1 MTLTSPN
8 RGYPLERLEGNSGSM
23 AYWSSLFTRVAD
35 RLGDLRTAVQS
46 AHDLPGL
53 GRAVTA
59 VRTDASDLS
68 GLLPAD
74 IAEAQ
79 LLAGVMQRYA
89 DAFDAHAKP
98 ANDLIDDIET
108 AHAEWSRLNLAADHA
123 GRAAMSAAYGDDQD
137 KIDDTND
144 AVTEAIGDRDAAKE
158 ALDELW
164 TQYEGYYGDWDTA
177 YAAALSELAGGS
189 GTVLTNE
196 ARDLLDALLAATSPE
211 DIYRLWLEHP
221 ELQDE
226 IAKSHPEIIGNLDG
240 IPWDVRATVNKARL
254 DELLETEPEGPHRDE
269 LEAIVRA
276 LNAGGTPPPNLI
288 SFDPDGS
295 EQVTAAIAYGDL
307 STASEINTL
316 IPGMKGNVE
325 DLMSWGESAK
335 ALNESVGPG
344 SATVVWFGYD
354 TPELLEEPD
363 MARAEDGAA
372 ALRSYLLAVRA
383 LSPEADVNVIAHSY
397 GSTTAALAIGSQP
410 DGLGVT
416 SFIAVGSAGFP
427 NDPTVVENLTNGK
440 PPQIYATISEDD
452 AVARVGRATA
462 PGHPVS
468 PERLPG
474 TTVFDSDGG
483 VDASGGNLPSATGHD
498 ALGPGAYLEPGSESF
513 YNVSEIIQTG
523 EPGTERGGEGSTQG
537 FWDANNWWISD
548 EYALIDF

>member
-1 MTLTSPN
+1 MSLVSPN

-23 AYWSSLFTRVAD
+23 AYWSNLFTRVAD
-35 RLGDLRTAVQS
+35 RLGDLRSAVNS
-46 AHDLPGL
+46 AHELPGV
-53 GRAVTA
+53 GRSVTA
-59 VRTDASDLS
+59 VRADANDLAAT
-68 GLLPAD
+68 LPGD

-79 LLAGVMQRYA
+79 LLAGVLQRYA
-89 DAFDAHAKP
+89 DSFDLYAKP

-108 AHAEWSRLNLAADHA
+108 AHVKWSRLDLAADHA
-123 GRAAMSAAYGDDQD
+123 GRAAMAAAYGDDQAE
-137 KIDDTND
+137 IDDTND
-144 AVTEAIGDRDAAKE
+144 AVSDAIGEREAAKD

-164 TQYEGYYGDWDTA
+164 AEYERYYGDWDAA
-177 YAAALSELAGGS
+177 YAAALSELAGAS
-189 GTVLTNE
+189 GAVLTNE
-196 ARDLLDALLAATSPE
+196 ARDFLDALLAATSPE
-211 DIYRLWLEHP
+211 EVARLWLENP
-221 ELQDE
+221 ELQQE
-226 IAKSHPEIIGNLDG
+226 LIANHPAIIGNLDG
-240 IPWDVRATVNKARL
+240 VPFDVRAAVNAARL
-254 DELLETEPEGPHRDE
+254 DELLETEPEGPHRDD
-269 LEAIVRA
+269 LEAILRA
-276 LNAGGTPPPNLI
+276 LNAEATLAPNLI

-307 STASEINTL
+307 STAAEINTL
-316 IPGMKGNVE
+316 IPGMNGNVH
-325 DLMSWGESAK
+325 DLQAWGESAR
-335 ALNESVGPG
+335 ALNSSVGQG

-354 TPELLEEPD
+354 TPGFLEEPAMD
-363 MARAEDGAA
+363 RAQDGAA
-372 ALRSYLLAVRA
+372 SLRSYLLAVHA

-416 SFIAVGSAGFP
+416 SLIAVGSAGFP

-452 AVARVGRATA
+452 AVARVGRGTA

-483 VDASGGNLPSATGHD
+483 VSASGESLPAATGHD

-513 YNVSEIIQTG
+513 YNVSEVIQTG
-523 EPGTERGGEGSTQG
+523 QPGTERAGEGSAQG
-537 FWDANNWWISD
+537 FWDASNWWISD

>member
-1 MTLTSPN
+1 MSLTSPH

-23 AYWSSLFTRVAD
+23 AYWSSLFTRVANK
-35 RLGDLRTAVQS
+35 LGDVRTATQT
-46 AHDLPGL
+46 AHDLPGV
-53 GRAVTA
+53 GRSITA
-59 VRTDASDLS
+59 ARDDANDLS
-68 GLLPAD
+68 AALPGD

-79 LLAGVMQRYA
+79 LLAGVLQRYA

-108 AHAEWSRLNLAADHA
+108 AHATFSRLNLAADHA
-123 GRAAMSAAYGDDQD
+123 GRAAMAAAYGDDQD

-144 AVTEAIGDRDAAKE
+144 AAHEAIADRDTAKD
-158 ALDELW
+158 ALEELW
-164 TQYEGYYGDWDTA
+164 LQYEGFYGDWDTA
-177 YAAALSELAGGS
+177 YAAALSELAGG
-189 GTVLTNE
+189 GGPVLTNE
-196 ARDLLDALLAATSPE
+196 ARDFLDDLLAATSPE
-211 DIYRLWLEHP
+211 DIYRLWLDHP

-226 IAKSHPEIIGNLDG
+226 IIKSHPDIIGNLDG

-254 DELLETEPEGPHRDE
+254 EELLETEPEGPHRDE
-269 LEAIVRA
+269 LEAILTALRA
-276 LNAGGTPPPNLI
+276 AGTPKPNLI

-295 EQVTAAIAYGDL
+295 EQVTAALAYGDL
-307 STASEINTL
+307 STATEINTL
-316 IPGMKGNVE
+316 VPGMNGNVD
-325 DLMSWGESAK
+325 DLFSWGESAK
-335 ALNESVGPG
+335 ELNRSVGPG

-354 TPELLEEPD
+354 TPGLLEEPAMD
-363 MARAEDGAA
+363 RAQDGAA
-372 ALRSYLLAVRA
+372 SLRSYLLAVRA
-383 LSPEADVNVIAHSY
+383 LSPDADINVIAHSY

-427 NDPTVVENLTNGK
+427 NDPTVVENLTNGR

-452 AVARVGRATA
+452 GVARFGRATA

-483 VDASGGNLPSATGHD
+483 VDAAGESLPAATGHD

-513 YNVSEIIQTG
+513 YNITEIIQTG
-523 EPGTERGGEGSTQG
+523 QPGTERGGEGSTQG
-537 FWDANNWWISD
+537 FWDASNWWISD

>member
-8 RGYPLERLEGNSGSM
+8 QGYPLERLEGNSGSM
-23 AYWSSLFTRVAD
+23 SYWSTLFTRVAD
-35 RLGDLRTAVQS
+35 RLGDLRTAANS
-46 AHDLPGL
+46 AHDLPGV

-59 VRTDASDLS
+59 VRTDANDLT
-68 GLLPAD
+68 GALPAD

-79 LLAGVMQRYA
+79 LLSSVMQQYA

-98 ANDLIDDIET
+98 ANDLIDDIED
-108 AHAEWSRLNLAADHA
+108 AHAEWSRLNLASDRA
-123 GRAAMSAAYGDDQD
+123 GRAAMAAAWGDDQD

-144 AVTEAIGDRDAAKE
+144 ALTAVINDRTAAKD

-164 TQYEGYYGDWDTA
+164 VQFEGYYGDWDAA
-177 YAAALSELAGGS
+177 YAAALSALAGG
-189 GTVLTNE
+189 GGPVMTNE
-196 ARDLLDALLAATSPE
+196 ARDFLDELLAATSPE
-211 DIYRLWLEHP
+211 DVHRLWLEHP

-226 IAKSHPEIIGNLDG
+226 IIRSHPDIVGNLDG

-254 DELLETEPEGPHRDE
+254 EELLETEPEGPHRDE
-269 LEAIVRA
+269 LEAILRA
-276 LNAGGTPPPNLI
+276 MRASVDPVAQLI

-295 EQVTAAIAYGDL
+295 EQVTAALAYGDL

-316 IPGMKGNVE
+316 VPGMNGNVE
-325 DLMSWGESAK
+325 DLRSWGASAT

-354 TPELLEEPD
+354 TPGLLEEPAMD
-363 MARAEDGAA
+363 RAQDGAA
-372 ALRSYLLAVRA
+372 SLRSYLLAVRA
-383 LSPEADVNVIAHSY
+383 LSPDADINVIAHSY

-427 NDPTVVENLTNGK
+427 NDPTVVENLTNGR

-452 AVARVGRATA
+452 AVARFGRGTA

-483 VDASGGNLPSATGHD
+483 VDAAGESLPAATGHD

-523 EPGTERGGEGSTQG
+523 QPGTERGGEGSTQG
-537 FWDANNWWISD
+537 FWDAGNWWISD